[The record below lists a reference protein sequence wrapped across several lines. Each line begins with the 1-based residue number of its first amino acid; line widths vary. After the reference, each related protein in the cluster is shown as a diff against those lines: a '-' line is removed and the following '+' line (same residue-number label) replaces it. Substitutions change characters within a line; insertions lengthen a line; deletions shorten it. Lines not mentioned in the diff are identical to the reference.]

1 MNFYLIFLPK
11 FDIGI
16 ISMFHYYCFVA
27 ISCVDVVLQL
37 ILLQFEVFDH
47 FSIKLSYTLK
57 LSQL

>member
-1 MNFYLIFLPK
+1 
-11 FDIGI
+11 
-16 ISMFHYYCFVA
+16 MFHYYCFVA